1 MEQIVT
7 GEAVILD
14 LPFARFPTRILARLI
29 DVLIEFVA
37 WFVFLIL
44 LAIAIAAH
52 ALDQAAAAAVS
63 IAGSVLIIV
72 GYPLICETLGRGRT
86 VGKIALGLRV
96 VADDGGPER
105 FRQALV
111 RALAGVIECWL
122 LFGVPALITSMLSS
136 RGKRLGDVFAG
147 TFVVRERA
155 PKAAA
160 PYAMAGSASPRGAN
174 IHPSLRSWA
183 ATLDLSGL
191 PEQLAASAASY
202 LSRFWQLNEA
212 AREQIGQRLAADV
225 AARVSPPAPVAVT
238 PADFLYT
245 VLAERANRQLA
256 RAMPRPGG
264 PTPGAPV
271 LGGPVQGGPVLGHL
285 VQSGPVRN
293 GPLQGGPVQS
303 GPAQGGWAPTAPPIS
318 PSPPM
323 PTAPAAPGYPPGPQD
338 TTFIPPA

>member
-29 DVLIEFVA
+29 DMLIEFVA
-37 WFVFLIL
+37 FFVFLL
-44 LAIAIAAH
+44 LLGVAIAAH
-52 ALDQAAAAAVS
+52 ALDGAAVAAVS

-72 GYPLICETLGRGRT
+72 GYPLACETLGRGRT

-111 RALAGVIECWL
+111 RALAGVVECWA
-122 LFGVPALITSMLSS
+122 LFGVPALITSMLST

-160 PYAMAGSASPRGAN
+160 PYAFAGGAYPRAAV
-174 IHPSLRSWA
+174 IHPSLQSWA
-183 ATLDLSGL
+183 ASLDLSAL
-191 PEQLAASAASY
+191 PEQLTTSAASY

-212 AREQIGQRLAADV
+212 AREQIGRQLAADV
-225 AARVSPPAPVAVT
+225 AARLSPPVPVDVT

-245 VLAERANRQLA
+245 VLAERGNRQLA
-256 RAMPRPGG
+256 RAMPPGG
-264 PTPGAPV
+264 PAQGAPV
-271 LGGPVQGGPVLGHL
+271 LGGPVLGGPVLG
-285 VQSGPVRN
+285 
-293 GPLQGGPVQS
+293 GPVQA
-303 GPAQGGWAPTAPPIS
+303 GPPQAGPTQGGWAPTPPPTP
-318 PSPPM
+318 PS
-323 PTAPAAPGYPPGPQD
+323 PAAPGYPPNPQD
-338 TTFIPPA
+338 TVFTPPT